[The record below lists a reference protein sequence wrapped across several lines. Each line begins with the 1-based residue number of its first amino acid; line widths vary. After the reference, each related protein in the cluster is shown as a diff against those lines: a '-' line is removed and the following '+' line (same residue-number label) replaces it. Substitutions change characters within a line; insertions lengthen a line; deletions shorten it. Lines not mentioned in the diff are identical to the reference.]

1 MSKRVF
7 IVAMA
12 LTASLFAVC
21 STAGEVGDIEF
32 KRATKEVGDYPPATY
47 PHWVH
52 RMQYRCYVCHE
63 EIFKMKAGADVI
75 TMPEIED
82 GKFCG
87 KCHNGKIA
95 FGVVFEACPRCHRP

>member
-1 MSKRVF
+1 MNKGVRLFVVT
-7 IVAMA
+7 VA
-12 LTASLFAVC
+12 TAVLAVC
-21 STAGEVGDIEF
+21 CNAAEVGDIEF
-32 KRATKEVGDYPPATY
+32 KRETKEVGDYPPATY